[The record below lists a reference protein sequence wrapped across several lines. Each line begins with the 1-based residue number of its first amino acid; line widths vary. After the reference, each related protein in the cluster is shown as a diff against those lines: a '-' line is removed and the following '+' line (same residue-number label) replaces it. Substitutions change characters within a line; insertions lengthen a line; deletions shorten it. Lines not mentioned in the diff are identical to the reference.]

1 MKRNIIRTDNLYYDS
16 FRLHK
21 HNKTWFFSIEISF
34 YKVIFMNT

>member
-1 MKRNIIRTDNLYYDS
+1 MKRNIIRTNNLYYDPDYTS
-16 FRLHK
+16 K